1 MALKARAYLNL
12 LKEREEGHRVNT
24 KDILKHRNDVMKLAA
39 TTIIDEPVNV
49 DGEIIST
56 IEEFIGKIRSSLP
69 SQSLQDSLRTDNE
82 SIEAYLEILRNFFE
96 SI

>member
-1 MALKARAYLNL
+1 
-12 LKEREEGHRVNT
+12 
-24 KDILKHRNDVMKLAA
+24 MKLAA